1 MTNRH
6 RRTASAF
13 WATLLITL
21 CVLGLGFAC
30 LLIECNMQQTT
41 YGRVE
46 LGLSYTLE
54 EGVPHLT
61 RADGEPLPAPLPS
74 NWRQAL
80 RACVSAPVRLTALL
94 LRWETDAVCRLWA
107 VFEQSPEV

>member
-30 LLIECNMQQTT
+30 LLIECNIQKTT

-54 EGVPHLT
+54 SGFPRLM
-61 RADGEPLPAPLPS
+61 RADGKPLPAPLPS

-94 LRWETDAVCRLWA
+94 LRQETDALCRLWPL
-107 VFEQSPEV
+107 FEPSPEA